1 MTEFSYTATVDVR
14 YQDHDEMGHVNNAT
28 YVTYM
33 EEARAKYFR
42 DELGVSADEL
52 SMVVAHLEVD
62 FRRSVQYADEVE
74 VAVSVTDV
82 GESSFTMA
90 YEVRDDEGVAVEGE
104 TVQVVL
110 DPETGASQRV
120 PDEWRESIRVLEG

>member
-1 MTEFSYTATVDVR
+1 MTEFAFTETVDVR
-14 YQDHDEMGHVNNAT
+14 YQDHDTMGHVNNAI

-33 EEARAKYFR
+33 EEARFAYLTEGVGIPPM
-42 DELGVSADEL
+42 ELN
-52 SMVVAHLEVD
+52 MVVANLSVD
-62 FRRSVQYADEVE
+62 FRRPVQFADEVE

-104 TVQVVL
+104 TVQVALEPGGRETRPV
-110 DPETGASQRV
+110 PE
-120 PDEWRESIRVLEG
+120 EWRTGFEELEN

>member
-1 MTEFSYTATVDVR
+1 MTEFPHTTTVDVR
-14 YQDHDEMGHVNNAT
+14 YQDHDTMGHVNNAV

-33 EEARAKYFR
+33 EEARTSYLQ
-42 DELGVSADEL
+42 DELGIAADEL

-62 FRRSVQYADEVE
+62 FQRAVQYADEVE

-90 YEVRDDEGVAVEGE
+90 YQVRDDEGVAVEGE

-110 DPETGASQRV
+110 DPETRTTERV
-120 PDEWRESIRVLEG
+120 PEEWRTSIRVLEG